1 MTHPNH
7 PRATM
12 PSAQTFSDNDLCGL
26 IEADLNRL
34 TGTLFV
40 IGHFYAG
47 AEEAELLLAQQHL
60 MTMIHH
66 AAKVADRVVTYSQHG
81 VNPMSGGAQEEIMH
95 AAGILAS
102 LDVMTATADRD
113 SHASDAVMS
122 STIDAA
128 RDCIDRAIALMS
140 PDSIEGVRYK
150 VMFDLEARHTV
161 VSGSPAAA

>member
-1 MTHPNH
+1 MIGPTRPE
-7 PRATM
+7 PVA
-12 PSAQTFSDNDLCGL
+12 SDAQKFSDIDLCAL

-40 IGHFYAG
+40 VGHFFES
-47 AEEAELLLAQQHL
+47 AEENELLLAQEHL
-60 MTMIHH
+60 MTMIQH
-66 AAKVADRVVTYSQHG
+66 AAKVADRVVTYSQCG
-81 VNPMSGGAQEEIMH
+81 VNPMSGGAQEEIMQ

-102 LDVMTATADRD
+102 LNVMTATADLD

-150 VMFDLEARHTV
+150 VMFDLEARHPV
-161 VSGSPAAA
+161 GSGSPATV